1 MTNTSSNKRIA
12 KNTMLLYLRMIIILG
27 VTLFTSRVILQTLGV
42 DDYGI
47 YNVVGGVV
55 TMFSFI
61 SASLATASQRFITF
75 ELGKGGIGDVSN
87 VFSTCLYI
95 HILLAIVIAIII
107 EPIGLWFIKNK
118 LMIPEERLSA
128 AIWVFHFSIL
138 SMAVMIIG
146 ASFNALIIAHESMNA
161 FALVSIVDAGL
172 RLGIAYSLLAF
183 DTFDR
188 LIIYGLLIFLAQC
201 ICTLCYALFC
211 KKSYKNVR
219 YSGRTDRILLI
230 KMAKFASWSVFGNV
244 AFLTYTQG
252 LNLLLGSFF
261 SPVVNTARG
270 VAVQI
275 QGAVNC
281 FVSSFQTAINP
292 QITKNYAAGNLRE
305 MIKLVF
311 CSSRFSFYLLM
322 ILTVPVLLRT
332 QDILTIWLGNVPD
345 HTVSFVQLILITT
358 WINSIANPLIISV
371 KATGNIKRY
380 ESTVGSLMI
389 AILPIS
395 YIFLRLGYP
404 PEIVFVVNL
413 TIESLAMIF
422 RIWITRSLINFSLI
436 EYIKNV
442 MIRVLVVASF
452 SFLLSYLIS
461 EKLPNGFWPT
471 ILLFMISAV
480 ISIIMVML
488 IGLETNER
496 IYIFSKIKRR

>member
-1 MTNTSSNKRIA
+1 
-12 KNTMLLYLRMIIILG
+12 MLLYLRMIIILG

-219 YSGRTDRILLI
+219 YSGRVDRILLI

-244 AFLTYTQG
+244 AFLTFAWTYDEPG
-252 LNLLLGSFF
+252 NGKSR
-261 SPVVNTARG
+261 SHE
-270 VAVQI
+270 
-275 QGAVNC
+275 
-281 FVSSFQTAINP
+281 VSASIGTSNDFRLSDAWAINLDVRGMFVNDRFDGEMGHRWGEGVLSATIGLTYNIAPRGWNKSKTVVKTVNNNIADFQKALSESEAERIRLEKELGELRAQP
-292 QITKNYAAGNLRE
+292 QIVEKQTTIAAPYFVIFEINKSKLSKDSRVNLGMLAEIIKANNIKYIVTGYADA
-305 MIKLVF
+305 
-311 CSSRFSFYLLM
+311 
-322 ILTVPVLLRT
+322 
-332 QDILTIWLGNVPD
+332 
-345 HTVSFVQLILITT
+345 
-358 WINSIANPLIISV
+358 
-371 KATGNIKRY
+371 ATGNKKINDKLSRKRAVAVY
-380 ESTVGSLMI
+380 EC
-389 AILPIS
+389 
-395 YIFLRLGYP
+395 
-404 PEIVFVVNL
+404 L
-413 TIESLAMIF
+413 TKEFGVPESLLEIGHKGGVENMFYDDPALS
-422 RIWITRSLINFSLI
+422 RAAITKAL
-436 EYIKNV
+436 
-442 MIRVLVVASF
+442 
-452 SFLLSYLIS
+452 
-461 EKLPNGFWPT
+461 
-471 ILLFMISAV
+471 
-480 ISIIMVML
+480 
-488 IGLETNER
+488 
-496 IYIFSKIKRR
+496 